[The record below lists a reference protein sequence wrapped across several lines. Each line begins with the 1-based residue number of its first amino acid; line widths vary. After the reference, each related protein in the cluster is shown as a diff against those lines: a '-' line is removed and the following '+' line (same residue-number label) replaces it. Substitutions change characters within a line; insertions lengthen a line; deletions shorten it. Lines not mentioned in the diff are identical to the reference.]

1 MLVPNKMQHVLCTG
15 NIGREQYDELV
26 ALAPNVHVVQGDYNP
41 PETNGNSSGLQ
52 FPDHTVCQVGQFR
65 IGIVHGHQ
73 LLPWNSQDA
82 LVRMRQK
89 LQVDILI
96 SGHSH
101 QNSVQVVDGYYY
113 LNPGSITGAY
123 SALQEEITPSFILLA
138 VTDNKLVCYVYEL
151 LDDQVEVS
159 KTEFT
164 KKEGTGGVNGASANA
179 NPALLQSLLT

>member
-26 ALAPNVHVVQGDYNP
+26 ALAPNVHVVQGDYNV
-41 PETNGNSSGLQ
+41 PEPNDGGAALQ

-82 LVRMRQK
+82 LCRMRTK

-101 QNSVQVVDGYYY
+101 QNQVQVVDGYYY

-123 SALQEEITPSFILLA
+123 SANQEEITPSFILLA

-151 LDDQVEVS
+151 LEDQVEVS

-164 KKEGTGGVNGASANA
+164 KKEGGANA
-179 NPALLQSLLT
+179 VASPALLQSLLS

>member
-1 MLVPNKMQHVLCTG
+1 MFSMLVPNKMQHVLCTG
-15 NIGREQYDELV
+15 NIGREQYDELA
-26 ALAPNVHVVQGDYNP
+26 ALAPNVHVAQGDYNT
-41 PETNGNSSGLQ
+41 PETNGDLQ

-123 SALQEEITPSFILLA
+123 SALAKEEITPSFILLA

-151 LDDQVEVS
+151 LKDQVEVS

-164 KKEGTGGVNGASANA
+164 KKEGGANA
-179 NPALLQSLLT
+179 NPELLQSLLT

>member
-26 ALAPNVHVVQGDYNP
+26 TLAPNVHVVQGDYNN
-41 PETNGNSSGLQ
+41 PEADGGLQ

-89 LQVDILI
+89 MQVDILI

-101 QNSVQVVDGYYY
+101 QNQVQVVDGYYY
-113 LNPGSITGAY
+113 LNPGSITGSY
-123 SALQEEITPSFILLA
+123 TALQEEVTPSFILLA

-151 LDDQVEVS
+151 LNDQVEVS

-164 KKEGTGGVNGASANA
+164 KKEGAAGPKNVTNT
-179 NPALLQSLLT
+179 NPALLQSLLS